1 MPRLRLKLYLLYYLD
16 HFLARGVPVKYGNMR
31 FWYIKKIRE
40 RLNESSICFSIDR
53 LFSDFDDES
62 FFSKQIFHPFDRFF
76 SASWFDVNSYFHYC
90 FAHFTPA
97 YTNGVA
103 KILIQHRNTQ
113 YGRMTPHIKA

>member
-1 MPRLRLKLYLLYYLD
+1 MPRLPIKLYPLYYLN
-16 HFLARGVPVKYGNMR
+16 HFLARGMTVKYGNMR
-31 FWYIKKIRE
+31 FWHIKKIRKCF
-40 RLNESSICFSIDR
+40 NQSSVCFAING
-53 LFSDFDDES
+53 FFPDFDDEC

-103 KILIQHRNTQ
+103 KMLIQHRNTQ
-113 YGRMTPHIKA
+113 YGRMTPHINA

>member
-1 MPRLRLKLYLLYYLD
+1 MPRLHLKLSLLYYLND
-16 HFLARGVPVKYGNMR
+16 FLTRSVSMEYGDMR
-31 FWYIKKIRE
+31 LGYIKKIRKCF
-40 RLNESSICFSIDR
+40 NQSSVCFAING
-53 LFSDFDDES
+53 FFPDFDDEC

-76 SASWFDVNSYFHYC
+76 SASWFDVNGDFHYC